1 MSQWPG
7 WIVGILIGVVL
18 MFIAHWAIGQ
28 APDTVE
34 KLVADVELVQTF
46 VGAVGVAI
54 GLGSL
59 SFKAA
64 SVGLLN
70 MDANTVAGPGA
81 LAIASA
87 LLLV

>member
-7 WIVGILIGVVL
+7 WVVGIVIGVVL

-28 APDTVE
+28 APDTVD
-34 KLVADVELVQTF
+34 KLVADVTLVREF
-46 VGAVGVAI
+46 IGAVGVAI

-64 SVGLLN
+64 NVGSS
-70 MDANTVAGPGA
+70 TWT
-81 LAIASA
+81 
-87 LLLV
+87 